1 MKIEAVHSD
10 QLHTSLA
17 PISHA
22 IKANGM
28 LFVSG
33 KIGLA
38 RDGTRPGDVSGE
50 MRQAMENFGACLAA
64 AGCSFENG
72 DLFLFQLFI
81 FMLKNTLQ
89 W

>member
-1 MKIEAVHSD
+1 MKETVHSD
-10 QLHTSLA
+10 KLHTSLA

-38 RDGTRPGDVSGE
+38 RDGSRPGDVSGE

-72 DLFLFQLFI
+72 EFKF
-81 FMLKNTLQ
+81 
-89 W
+89 